1 MKIKTSLYSK
11 LFLGFLVL
19 SLTAC
24 QTPPDDKTP
33 GWTSESGEVRPG
45 PKTGK
50 AVLALLKKAHQ
61 ASSQGSLSD
70 AESHLERALR
80 IEPQNPTLWLY
91 MAKLRLFAA
100 KSKEAINLAKK
111 ALALSTKGNS
121 LSHSEKNR
129 LQADSWLVIAHAYQ
143 KMGEFEKAQ
152 QAQDKAKS
160 LSD

>member
-1 MKIKTSLYSK
+1 MKIKTK
-11 LFLGFLVL
+11 LVRVL
-19 SLTAC
+19 SLSLILSITAC
-24 QTPPDDKTP
+24 QAPIDKTP

-50 AVLALLKKAHQ
+50 AVLALLKKARQ
-61 ASSQGSLSD
+61 ESKKGAFSS

-100 KSKEAINLAKK
+100 KSQEAINLAKK
-111 ALALSTKGNS
+111 ALALSSRENNLTRTERS
-121 LSHSEKNR
+121 R

-143 KMGEFEKAQ
+143 KMGNLKQAQ

-160 LSD
+160 LSY

>member
-1 MKIKTSLYSK
+1 MKIKTT
-11 LFLGFLVL
+11 LVRVLTLTFIL

-24 QTPPDDKTP
+24 QAPIDKTP

-50 AVLALLKKAHQ
+50 AVLALLKKARQ
-61 ASSQGSLSD
+61 ASKKGAFRS

-100 KSKEAINLAKK
+100 KSQEAINLAKK
-111 ALALSTKGNS
+111 ALALSSRESNLTR
-121 LSHSEKNR
+121 SERAR
-129 LQADSWLVIAHAYQ
+129 LQADSWLVIAHAQQ
-143 KMGEFEKAQ
+143 KMGNFRQAQ

-160 LSD
+160 LSY